1 MMNQIEQAFERRET
15 GTTERSE
22 EEETGRVNPFEISL
36 WRWTI
41 TIAETR
47 PRAR

>member
-1 MMNQIEQAFERRET
+1 MNQIEQAFERREA
-15 GTTERSE
+15 GASDRLTTEE
-22 EEETGRVNPFEISL
+22 VEPVTPFEISL

-47 PRAR
+47 P